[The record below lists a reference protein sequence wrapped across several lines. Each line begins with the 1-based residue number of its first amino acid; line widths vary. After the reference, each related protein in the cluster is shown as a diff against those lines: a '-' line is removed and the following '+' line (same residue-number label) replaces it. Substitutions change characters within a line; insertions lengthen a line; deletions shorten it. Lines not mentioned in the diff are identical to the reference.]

1 MLSDVPERGCW
12 PSSPSMHSPSARLTL
27 NKDSLRPSSAE
38 EYSSSSSDV
47 EQSPSDIES
56 VAEAIVV
63 SPTADEGN
71 GPTAT
76 QLHTVRRAPNSRL
89 ALTLDVCTHACVGS
103 RGCR

>member
-1 MLSDVPERGCW
+1 
-12 PSSPSMHSPSARLTL
+12 MHSPSARLTL
-27 NKDSLRPSSAE
+27 NKDSLRPSSGE

-47 EQSPSDIES
+47 EQSPSEIES

-89 ALTLDVCTHACVGS
+89 ALTLDVRCVRMRVWAAAGADDAGAAAAAGGAHA
-103 RGCR
+103 